1 MGWLSRVWTA
11 LGAVEEKKVAAP
23 EELKPPTAAQVRRTG
38 YEYGIPLASMTTS
51 VQVAASSER
60 QQILNQLHQLYMS
73 CDWVSSAIDV
83 IARTVTAGGLQVV
96 SDADVTEGDIM
107 DDPPEVVRLKRLTR
121 FTNPREDMIQLLR
134 GVLIDLLLFGDA
146 YLEVVTLLD
155 EPVALYSLDATTMT
169 VIADQHGE
177 VEGYRQ
183 DVDGVRSADFVPDQI
198 IHFSLDAPRG
208 GLYGV
213 SPAQKALLP
222 ATAWLFTMA
231 TLKECFRRGDPPR
244 VHVDLGHFND
254 TDIQRWREQYTVYNL
269 GPKAVGEPIITTGGG
284 MVQVLDPRKVVDYLD
299 TARQLRDEIICSF
312 GVPPSKLGII
322 ETGNLGGGTGEA
334 QDKTFRVN
342 TVIPIANLVLEKL
355 NFHLLQQGFGIYD
368 YHLSFAE
375 IDFRDSKIVE
385 EIRDLRLRNGSYC
398 VDEETEILTSAG
410 WKRYDALRA
419 GNFVLTLNHQTGESE
434 WQPCQE
440 VCIFPPQERDMVRV
454 RMRGHSSLTTPNHR
468 WPVQRY
474 HLTERE
480 WRRVWTTSKTQTV
493 WDRVLRAAPRADC
506 PTEAVYDDAF
516 VELIAWFWTEGHA
529 PTGNRFVTICQKNP
543 KGVRR
548 IRAALEKAFGAPYEQ
563 SKYHRKSDEG
573 CWIERVQNDD
583 GKRSFRI
590 AASHGQL
597 FRDIVTDHV
606 VSTEFL
612 MSLTRQQLDLFIEV
626 SLLADGNN
634 AQSGQQ
640 VLGQKRREAA
650 EQFQLA
656 CVLAGRS
663 ATMHE
668 RIFRR
673 DGYRMWMVNVDK
685 VDTVMPKKAAATAFG
700 AAIETVTHG
709 GIVWCPR
716 TPNQSWMARREGT
729 VYFTGNTLNRYRDE
743 IGEPPVEGGDVA
755 IIVDRTGS
763 LAWDDVEAM
772 SKANVAYRV
781 APLTQAGVNGYVP
794 GVPDAEEPPDTG
806 DLGSDHIPVRRGDP
820 GLPPPPK
827 TDDQTPDAKQDPN
840 AKPGGSKDA
849 TQGKAP
855 REDAAGRD
863 QRRLSE
869 AWQKAY
875 RARRAQ
881 ALREL
886 PKDEEVA

>member
-1 MGWLSRVWTA
+1 MWTA
-11 LGAVEEKKVAAP
+11 LGSTGTPLEEKNVAAP
-23 EELKPPTAAQVRRTG
+23 EELKPPSAEQVRRTG
-38 YEYGIPLASMTTS
+38 YEYGIPLASMTSS

-107 DDPPEVVRLKRLTR
+107 DDPPPVVRLKRLAR
-121 FTNPREDMIQLLR
+121 YTNPREDMIQLLR

-177 VEGYRQ
+177 VLGYSQ
-183 DVDGVRSADFVPDQI
+183 DVDGVRSADFTPDQV

-244 VHVDLGHFND
+244 VHVDLGHYND
-254 TDIQRWREQYTVYNL
+254 TDIQKWREQYTVYNL
-269 GPKAVGEPIITTGGG
+269 GPKSVGAPLITTGGG
-284 MVQVLDPRKVVDYLD
+284 VVQVLDPRKVVDYLD
-299 TARQLRDEIICSF
+299 TARQLRDEIVSAF

-322 ETGNLGGGTGEA
+322 ETGNLGGGTAEG
-334 QDKTFRVN
+334 QDKSFRVN
-342 TVIPIANLVLEKL
+342 TVIPIGNLILEKL
-355 NFHLLQQGFGIYD
+355 NFHLLQQGFGIYN
-368 YHLSFAE
+368 YHLTFAE

-385 EIRDLRLRNGSYC
+385 EIRDIRLRNGSYC

-410 WKRYDALRA
+410 WKHYDTLQA
-419 GNFVLTLNHQTGESE
+419 GDAVLTLNHQTGESE

-440 VCIFPPQERDMVRV
+440 VCVFPADRREMVRTRV
-454 RMRGHSSLTTPNHR
+454 RGHSSLTTPNHR
-468 WPVQRY
+468 WPVVRY
-474 HLTERE
+474 NLAARE
-480 WRRVWTTSKTQTV
+480 WRRVWTTSERQTV

-506 PTEAVYDDAF
+506 PVEAVHEDAF
-516 VELIAWFWTEGHA
+516 VELVAWFWTEGHA
-529 PTGNRFVTICQKNP
+529 PARNRFVTICQKKP
-543 KGVRR
+543 EGVER
-548 IRAALEKAFGAPYEQ
+548 IRAALEKLFGPPYEQ
-563 SKYHRKSDEG
+563 SKYHRTSDPG
-573 CWIERVQNDD
+573 CWIERLQGND

-597 FRDIVTDHV
+597 FRDVVADHV

-612 MSLTRQQLDLFIEV
+612 MSLTQRQLDLFIEV
-626 SLLADGNN
+626 SLMADGDNSV
-634 AQSGQQ
+634 SGQAK
-640 VLGQKRREAA
+640 LGQKRREAA

-656 CVLAGRS
+656 CILSGRS
-663 ATMHE
+663 ATITE
-668 RIFRR
+668 RVFAR

-685 VDTVMPKKAAATAFG
+685 VGSVMPKKAVKTGSG
-700 AAIETVTHG
+700 AVMETVTHN

-716 TPNQSWMARREGT
+716 TPNQSWMARRDGT

-743 IGEPPVEGGDVA
+743 IGEPPVPGGDVA

-794 GVPDAEEPPDTG
+794 GVPDPEEEPAT
-806 DLGSDHIPVRRGDP
+806 DLGPDHTPVRRGDP
-820 GLPPPPK
+820 GLPPPAK
-827 TDDQTPDAKQDPN
+827 TDDRKPGAKQDPT
-840 AKPGGSKDA
+840 AVPGGSKDA

-855 REDAAGRD
+855 KEDAAQRD
-863 QRRLSE
+863 NRRLTE

-886 PKDEEVA
+886 PKEDVA